1 MFMIPVS
8 LGSLLCDA
16 ATMKNSKS
24 SVMFPGL
31 NGHNNMDTTAFSE
44 GDLLLQVR
52 LASFYY
58 KRPAACQFH
67 HFMPTLILLTGQF
80 FVFSFNSEARIIFT
94 SVHT

>member
-1 MFMIPVS
+1 MF
-8 LGSLLCDA
+8 CDA

-31 NGHNNMDTTAFSE
+31 NGHNNMDATALSE

-52 LASFYY
+52 LRSFHYE
-58 KRPAACQFH
+58 RPSACQFYYV
-67 HFMPTLILLTGQF
+67 MPTLNLEQF
-80 FVFSFNSEARIIFT
+80 FVFSFNFEARIIFI